1 MSGHDLAREPVLGE
15 QRDYRLGETP
25 LPVRPVQPLI
35 GAKRSPEGPGPS
47 HSADSPTAAPPMK
60 KVRMNEIQIQTAE
73 SNETLEKKN
82 KDWEQLCTK
91 LNELQE
97 KAKDCDEWKRKY
109 EELQIFFKEEEI
121 KHLKELY
128 NARVSKLS
136 PGVLAMMNTET
147 TAKSKNHELY
157 RPSEVAAPQ
166 RVSSPSNARNTIPDP
181 SDTYLAPQFQEKF
194 EQGAKAAI
202 QEINRARDRSLGRNV
217 PIQRAGQSPIRKEKS
232 TKPTEPA
239 GPVPSGPRVTSR
251 VVDIRKDLNTRRTFV
266 QVAAEHP
273 CMTASAAETC
283 DHLINVCI
291 ARHGCPITFQ
301 SDNGKSFVGDLT
313 KELMKR
319 SQVAQAHSTTY
330 HPQTIDLVERENRT
344 LVSMLAFIAH
354 DT

>member
-1 MSGHDLAREPVLGE
+1 MFTVALLNALGREAPGEGSTEVVLMLAFGASGTAERDRNGLMRWRRGKMSGHDLAREPVLGE
-15 QRDYRLGETP
+15 QRDYRLGEKP

-35 GAKRSPEGPGPS
+35 GAKRSPDGPGPS

-73 SNETLEKKN
+73 TNETLEKKN

-136 PGVLAMMNTET
+136 PDVLAMMNTET
-147 TAKSKNHELY
+147 TAKSKTHELY

-181 SDTYLAPQFQEKF
+181 SDTYLAPKFQEKF
-194 EQGAKAAI
+194 EQGAKAPI

-232 TKPTEPA
+232 TNPTEPA

-251 VVDIRKDLNTRRTFV
+251 VVDI
-266 QVAAEHP
+266 
-273 CMTASAAETC
+273 
-283 DHLINVCI
+283 
-291 ARHGCPITFQ
+291 
-301 SDNGKSFVGDLT
+301 
-313 KELMKR
+313 
-319 SQVAQAHSTTY
+319 
-330 HPQTIDLVERENRT
+330 
-344 LVSMLAFIAH
+344 
-354 DT
+354 